1 MGRGSRFLESSAT
14 EEEDSYRYRVE
25 WDDYITV
32 TFDMAEYKAKSEHH
46 GPGSRN
52 VPGFDNAWDVFNDY
66 RDDPN
71 FVKVRLIKI
80 DSNGS
85 ERVYASS

>member
-25 WDDYITV
+25 WDDIITV
-32 TFDMAEYKAKSEHH
+32 DYDCVERRVKTEHH
-46 GPGSRN
+46 GSGSRD
-52 VPGFDNAWDVFNDY
+52 VSGFDNAWDAFNDC
-66 RDDPN
+66 RDDPS
-71 FVKVRLIKI
+71 FVRVRLIKI

-85 ERVYASS
+85 ECVYASS